1 MRMIRNYII
10 SWKKCNLPMKK
21 FMNGK
26 SWAKKDRSSGGM
38 ALLPLATG
46 TSRWSAVLSFAFSC
60 IGI

>member
-1 MRMIRNYII
+1 MIRNYIT
-10 SWKKCNLPMKK
+10 SWEKCNLPMKK

-46 TSRWSAVLSFAFSC
+46 TAGGVQSFPLLFPV
-60 IGI
+60 